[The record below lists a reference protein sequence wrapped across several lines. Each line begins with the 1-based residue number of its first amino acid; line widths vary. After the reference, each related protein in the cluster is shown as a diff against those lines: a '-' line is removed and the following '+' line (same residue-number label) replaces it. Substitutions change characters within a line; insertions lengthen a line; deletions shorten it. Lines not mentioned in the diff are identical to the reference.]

1 MKGIQARRFP
11 RPWLISLTHDLPSS
25 LVLSLPL
32 KNRYLAAFPSTPRLP
47 SPRCSPS
54 RAIPSI
60 PQIPNLLGFRYM
72 LMRVVAVILL
82 LSAGL
87 AAEAASYSF
96 VCKASGRLGGPI
108 RFEFYRDSTTRPKT
122 DIESFTV
129 SMRTADDRW
138 KAMWSILSGRGLT
151 QPIEY
156 GVTPPGFT
164 TMIQPQKLIPG
175 RVYAGFASDGHGGT
189 SGVTFGFDKNGRMTF
204 PDSFDR

>member
-1 MKGIQARRFP
+1 MTHDTSHYHSPSSGYPFNVADCQSARFSLDAYARRC
-11 RPWLISLTHDLPSS
+11 RHVI
-25 LVLSLPL
+25 
-32 KNRYLAAFPSTPRLP
+32 
-47 SPRCSPS
+47 
-54 RAIPSI
+54 
-60 PQIPNLLGFRYM
+60 
-72 LMRVVAVILL
+72 AVRGI
-82 LSAGL
+82 
-87 AAEAASYSF
+87 AAEAMSYSF
-96 VCKASGRLGGPI
+96 VSKASGRLGGPI

-175 RVYAGFASDGHGGT
+175 RVYAGFATDGHGGS

>member
-1 MKGIQARRFP
+1 
-11 RPWLISLTHDLPSS
+11 
-25 LVLSLPL
+25 
-32 KNRYLAAFPSTPRLP
+32 
-47 SPRCSPS
+47 
-54 RAIPSI
+54 
-60 PQIPNLLGFRYM
+60 
-72 LMRVVAVILL
+72 MRVVAVMLL
-82 LSAGL
+82 LSAGI
-87 AAEAASYSF
+87 AAEAMSYSF

-164 TMIQPQKLIPG
+164 TMIQPHKLIPG
-175 RVYAGFASDGHGGT
+175 HVYAGSATDGHGG
-189 SGVTFGFDKNGRMTF
+189 SSKVTFGFDKDGTMVF
-204 PDSFDR
+204 LDSVD